1 MRPRNVSSPRPVGNS
16 AFGRPPIRD
25 DAPPA
30 KITPGI
36 IETLYVEV
44 PRGGVP
50 HPGLRIGGAERV
62 LRRNG
67 SPARDP
73 GAAPGGPAATRE
85 QIGYL

>member
-1 MRPRNVSSPRPVGNS
+1 M
-16 AFGRPPIRD
+16 
-25 DAPPA
+25 
-30 KITPGI
+30 
-36 IETLYVEV
+36 
-44 PRGGVP
+44 PRGEVP